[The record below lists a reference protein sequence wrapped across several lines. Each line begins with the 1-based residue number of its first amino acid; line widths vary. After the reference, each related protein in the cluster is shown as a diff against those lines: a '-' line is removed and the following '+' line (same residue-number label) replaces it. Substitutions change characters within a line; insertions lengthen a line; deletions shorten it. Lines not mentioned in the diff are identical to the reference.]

1 MKRVIFLLI
10 LVCGLGYFFLHNLQQ
25 KEDRGE
31 ELPISREVIP
41 DVGNNHEGGR
51 PTTNDFQLTRYAFY
65 LIAQMEELRLRPYK
79 GLGHKEYVI
88 CYGNSFKEY
97 KRRFKTSI
105 GIKEN
110 CDIMLKEKIEKLFDD
125 IKEDGL
131 YLKDDNQ
138 YVALISLAYNLRG
151 NYNAIKGTNLYQ
163 HLQYGQDVDGIIA
176 EWFDFSHVKGE
187 VVCGLLKRNARAMI
201 VFFNGFEQEK
211 KEYAYIQIAQEL
223 NRYGVCKDMNLRIY
237 ERD

>member
-10 LVCGLGYFFLHNLQQ
+10 LVFGLGYFFLHNSQQ
-25 KEDRGE
+25 KEETGE
-31 ELPISREVIP
+31 DLPIS
-41 DVGNNHEGGR
+41 HEYIEAEIQD
-51 PTTNDFQLTRYAFY
+51 NDIIVYKAFY
-65 LIAQMEELRLRPYK
+65 LIAQMEKLRLRPYK

-163 HLQYGQDVDGIIA
+163 HLQYGQDVDGIIT
-176 EWFDFSHVKGE
+176 EWFDFSHVKGNI
-187 VVCGLLKRNARAMI
+187 VCGLLKRNANAMI

-211 KEYAYIQIAQEL
+211 KEYAYVQIAQEL

-237 ERD
+237 E

>member
-10 LVCGLGYFFLHNLQQ
+10 LVFGLGYFFLHNQQQ
-25 KEDRGE
+25 KEDVGE
-31 ELPISREVIP
+31 ELPVS
-41 DVGNNHEGGR
+41 HEYVEIQD
-51 PTTNDFQLTRYAFY
+51 NDIIVYSAFY

-79 GLGHKEYVI
+79 GLGHKEFAI
-88 CYGNSFKEY
+88 CYGNSFREY

-110 CDIMLKEKIEKLFDD
+110 CDIMLKEKVEKFFDD

-131 YLKDDNQ
+131 FLKDDNQ

-163 HLQYGQDVDGIIA
+163 HLQYGQDVDGIIT
-176 EWFDFSHVKGE
+176 EWFDFSHVKGKII
-187 VVCGLLKRNARAMI
+187 CGLLKRNAQAMI
-201 VFFNGFEQEK
+201 YFFNGFEQEK
-211 KEYAYIQIAQEL
+211 KEYAYVQIAQEL

-237 ERD
+237 E